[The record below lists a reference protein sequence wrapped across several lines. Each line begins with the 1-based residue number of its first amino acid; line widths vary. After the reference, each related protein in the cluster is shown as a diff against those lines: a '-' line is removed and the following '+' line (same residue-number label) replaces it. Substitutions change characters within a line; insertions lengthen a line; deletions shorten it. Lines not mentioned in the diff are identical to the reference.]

1 MQAKMLFFD
10 FILFSF
16 IFIKCNFSIYSGFV
30 FKWRKVHKNSL
41 KTFHNLFRIM
51 IKYPKTILDA
61 M

>member
-1 MQAKMLFFD
+1 MQAKKFVFD
-10 FILFSF
+10 FILFLLN
-16 IFIKCNFSIYSGFV
+16 IKCNFSIYSGFV

>member
-1 MQAKMLFFD
+1 MQAKMFVFD
-10 FILFSF
+10 LILFSF
-16 IFIKCNFSIYSGFV
+16 NIKCNFNIYSGFV